1 MLLEKRDFDRI
12 AAALEQRAP
21 LEIERE
27 GGGNALI
34 VRVEAVGHPWKVG
47 AIASCRME
55 TARFVKRQ
63 NCKSVDEIKDFLK
76 E

>member
-21 LEIERE
+21 LEIERQ
-27 GGGNALI
+27 GGGKVLT
-34 VRVEAVGHPWKVG
+34 VRVEAVGYPWDVG
-47 AIASCRME
+47 AVAACRMKTE
-55 TARFVKRQ
+55 RFLTMQ

>member
-1 MLLEKRDFDRI
+1 MLLEQRDFERI

-27 GGGNALI
+27 GGGTALLI
-34 VRVEAVGHPWKVG
+34 RVEAVGYPWDVG
-47 AIASCRME
+47 AVAACRMKTE
-55 TARFVKRQ
+55 RFLTMQ
-63 NCKSVDEIKDFLK
+63 NCKSVDEIKNFLK